1 MKELNKNIKE
11 NKIQPVYLFYGAERF
26 LLQQTVELLTA
37 QVAPGDNPF
46 NLERI
51 NCETASV
58 NEVIASANT
67 LPFFAERKLIIAD
80 NCPWFA
86 NQKKSKTQEENV
98 DDTASEPDLEALHTY
113 LTNPAETTVLVF
125 IAGESVNKVRRVYK
139 AAAKSGVVQEFA
151 VLKGN
156 SAVLWLDE
164 QLRRCGKQ
172 ISAAAKQQ
180 LLLYCDYNCTLVNNE
195 LAKLCAYTY
204 GRDEIVLDDIEEI
217 VSSNQTASIFNLT
230 DHVVA
235 GDLSRALRALEQ
247 VVLNDAPESIIP
259 RLSDHFQTLYI
270 VKQMQKQGHNTREML
285 AATGKSHPFVI
296 EKAGRQA
303 AKYSDMQLQKAL
315 ETLLTADRK
324 FKTGVSD
331 IMNAIEAA
339 IIQICLMTSAKR
351 LN

>member
-1 MKELNKNIKE
+1 MKELHKAIQEQNIR
-11 NKIQPVYLFYGAERF
+11 PLYLFYGTERF
-26 LLQQTVELLTA
+26 LLRQTVDMLIE

-51 NCETASV
+51 NCETASI
-58 NEVIASANT
+58 NELITSANT

-86 NQKKSKTQEENV
+86 NQKKNKNQDDSDEEP
-98 DDTASEPDLEALHTY
+98 AAEPDLEALYTY
-113 LTNPAETTVLVF
+113 CKDPAPTTVLVF
-125 IAGESVNKVRRVYK
+125 IAGETVNKVRRVYK
-139 AAAKSGVVQEFA
+139 AAAKSGTVQEFTA
-151 VLKGN
+151 LKGN

-164 QLRRCGKQ
+164 QLRRYARKM
-172 ISAAAKQQ
+172 SVPAKQQ

-195 LAKLCAYTY
+195 LAKLDAYTY
-204 GRDEIVLDDIEEI
+204 GRDEITLEDIEDV

-235 GDLSRALRALEQ
+235 GDLAKALRALEQ

-259 RLSDHFQTLYI
+259 RLADHFQTLYI
-270 VKQMQKQGHNTREML
+270 VKQMQRQGYNTREML

-296 EKAGRQA
+296 EKAGKQA
-303 AKYSDMQLQKAL
+303 GKYSETQLMKAM

-331 IMNAIEAA
+331 IMNAIETA
-339 IIQICLMTSAKR
+339 IIQICLMLAARRGS
-351 LN
+351 

>member
-1 MKELNKNIKE
+1 MKELNKAIKE
-11 NKIQPVYLFYGAERF
+11 RNIRPVYLFYGTERF
-26 LLQQTVELLTA
+26 LLHQTLELLIE
-37 QVAPGDNPF
+37 QIAPGETPF

-58 NEVIASANT
+58 NELISSANT

-86 NQKKSKTQEENV
+86 NGKKSKTQ
-98 DDTASEPDLEALHTY
+98 DDADEDAGPEPDLDALHTY
-113 LTNPAETTVLVF
+113 LTDPSETTVLVF
-125 IAGESVNKVRRVYK
+125 IAGETVNKVRRVYK
-139 AAAKSGVVQEFA
+139 AAAKSGVVQEFTA
-151 VLKGN
+151 LKGN

-164 QLRRCGKQ
+164 QLKGCGKRM
-172 ISAAAKQQ
+172 SVPAKQQ

-195 LAKLCAYTY
+195 LAKLCVYTY
-204 GRDEIVLDDIEEI
+204 GQEEITLNDIEDI

-235 GDLSRALRALEQ
+235 GDLTKALRALEQ

-303 AKYSDMQLQKAL
+303 AGYSEAQLQKAL

-331 IMNAIEAA
+331 VMNAIETA
-339 IIQICLMTSAKR
+339 IIQICLMTSSR
-351 LN
+351 R